1 MLLIMLI
8 SSISAYGQSSN
19 EVRQYLV
26 SIGCKHADIVT
37 SQAILETGH
46 FKSYGCRER
55 NNLFG
60 LWNHSRQ
67 EFYEFDSWRDS
78 CDAYLRMVQYKYKG
92 GDYYVFL
99 SDMGY
104 ASDPEYTN
112 KLRVISSGSK

>member
-19 EVRQYLV
+19 EVLQYLV
-26 SIGCKHADIVT
+26 SIDCKYPNIVT

-67 EFYEFDSWRDS
+67 KFYEFDSWRDS
-78 CDAYLRMVQYKYKG
+78 CDAYLRMVQYK
-92 GDYYVFL
+92 
-99 SDMGY
+99 
-104 ASDPEYTN
+104 
-112 KLRVISSGSK
+112 